1 MNFSEIYMSYY
12 PRLLRFAKE
21 FVILEEDA
29 ENIIQDVFLGLWER
43 HESLIHVENMNAY
56 FFRLVRNRCLDHL
69 RHKISEEKYH
79 ETVQSTFEM
88 ELNLKLQSLDRFD
101 ESFFSE
107 ESIENLVREAIDSL
121 PERCREIFLLSRT
134 EGLRYREIS
143 ERLGLSVN
151 TIESQMSIA
160 LKKLKSKLKYSLSA

>member
-1 MNFSEIYMSYY
+1 MNFSEVYMTYY

-29 ENIIQDVFLGLWER
+29 ENIVQDVFMNLWER
-43 HESLIHVENMNAY
+43 HESLVHIDNINAY
-56 FFRLVRNRCLDHL
+56 FYRLVRNKCLDYL
-69 RHKISEEKYH
+69 RHKVSEERYN
-79 ETVQSTFEM
+79 ETAQSAFEM
-88 ELNLKLQSLDRFD
+88 EFSLKLQSLDRFD
-101 ESFFSE
+101 ESYMYDENVE
-107 ESIENLVREAIDSL
+107 ELIRDAINSL

-134 EGLRYREIS
+134 EGLKYREIS

-160 LKKLKSKLKYSLSA
+160 LKKLKLKLWYSLTA